1 MAKLRK
7 ETEEIRQSAR
17 QADMHREHYTFDR
30 TTACAQAH
38 TGTHGNARRQAHK
51 ESNTRFH
58 KQGDDRAQP
67 EPSVAKLDRK
77 GLPELCFVLSLT
89 LSKKGENQL
98 NDFILK

>member
-1 MAKLRK
+1 MTC
-7 ETEEIRQSAR
+7 TER
-17 QADMHREHYTFDR
+17 YTFDR
-30 TTACAQAH
+30 TTASAQAH
-38 TGTHGNARRQAHK
+38 TGTHGNAHTQAHK

-58 KQGDDRAQP
+58 KHGDGRAQP

-77 GLPELCFVLSLT
+77 RLPELCFVLSLT